1 MAVFRQ
7 ENIAMFRAAFVATIG
22 LFALSGVATADPL
35 VDAFVQGFEKGK
47 QPKPKCD
54 TECFRS
60 TGGSLGSVPAGS
72 WQQQQRTAPTESGKT
87 GITNQ
92 TRPTTIK
99 R

>member
-1 MAVFRQ
+1 
-7 ENIAMFRAAFVATIG
+7 MFRAAFVTTIG

-54 TECFRS
+54 MDCFRS

-72 WQQQQRTAPTESGKT
+72 WQQQRTAPTEPGKT
-87 GITNQ
+87 GVTNQ
-92 TRPTTIK
+92 APPTTIK